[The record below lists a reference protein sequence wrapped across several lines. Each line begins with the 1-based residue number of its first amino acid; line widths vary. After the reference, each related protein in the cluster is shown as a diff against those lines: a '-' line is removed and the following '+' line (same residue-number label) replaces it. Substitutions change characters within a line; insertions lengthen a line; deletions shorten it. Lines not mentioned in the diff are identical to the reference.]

1 MVQQYQDRVSVKHL
15 CQWMELP
22 RSSFHYRPLMGK
34 PGAKPSTLTK
44 LQDGTIVLNETVITA
59 IEGIL
64 GQEFVCYG
72 YQKVTVEL
80 KEQSY
85 MINAKKV
92 YRLMDE
98 NKLLLGKV
106 IRTSGKRLFVQHRKI
121 VATYPMECL
130 CLDIKYVWVYGEQ
143 RWYYLLSVIDV
154 YSRKI
159 IAHVLQRSIKQLDV
173 INLFRKINAQYP
185 IKGVTIRN
193 DNGAQFI
200 ANSVKQYLQSAEAKQ
215 EFTHIATP
223 EENSYIEAYHS
234 ILQRELIDRN
244 EFSSYYEAKL
254 MIDGYVDFYNN
265 RRLHGLLKMRRPQKV
280 WETWYAN
287 NTGSTNGERMST
299 KTAESHL
306 MCHN

>member
-1 MVQQYQDRVSVKHL
+1 M
-15 CQWMELP
+15 
-22 RSSFHYRPLMGK
+22 
-34 PGAKPSTLTK
+34 
-44 LQDGTIVLNETVITA
+44 LNEAVITS
-59 IEGIL
+59 IKGIL
-64 GQEFVCYG
+64 GEEFVCYG

-80 KEQSY
+80 KEQNY
-85 MINAKKV
+85 IINAKKV

-173 INLFRKINAQYP
+173 INLFRKINAKYP

-215 EFTHIATP
+215 EFTHIANP
-223 EENSYIEAYHS
+223 R
-234 ILQRELIDRN
+234 REQL
-244 EFSSYYEAKL
+244 Y
-254 MIDGYVDFYNN
+254 
-265 RRLHGLLKMRRPQKV
+265 
-280 WETWYAN
+280 
-287 NTGSTNGERMST
+287 
-299 KTAESHL
+299 
-306 MCHN
+306 